1 MQKIEHSQA
10 IQEKNKSDILEN
22 VLGLDSY
29 IQSGGYEILRKL
41 KNSNNSDKYDLAL
54 TQLENSALKGLGGAG
69 FPTGKKWRIVKQQKG
84 PRLMAVNADEGEPGT
99 FKDRHY
105 LSTSP
110 HQIIEGI
117 LIAALIVGI
126 SECYLYVRDEYP
138 EILFMLR
145 NELQKLST
153 TDIADHTVIHLRRG
167 AGAYIC
173 GEEVSN
179 D

>member
-1 MQKIEHSQA
+1 
-10 IQEKNKSDILEN
+10 
-22 VLGLDSY
+22 
-29 IQSGGYEILRKL
+29 
-41 KNSNNSDKYDLAL
+41 
-54 TQLENSALKGLGGAG
+54 
-69 FPTGKKWRIVKQQKG
+69 
-84 PRLMAVNADEGEPGT
+84 MAVNADEGEPGT

-145 NELQKLST
+145 SELQKLYLLPVGSHNSASSQVT
-153 TDIADHTVIHLRRG
+153 
-167 AGAYIC
+167 
-173 GEEVSN
+173 
-179 D
+179 